1 MNKIYKVVWSK
12 AKNAYVV
19 VSEIAKSHSKPVST
33 KLNAGKSAAAVLAV
47 LALVSVPGV
56 TTVQAVSDIKVGDDS
71 KTNSYVGQVGSIA
84 IGNNAYVENMAGN
97 QERTFTFGQTD
108 QTQWAAGIA
117 IGQNTFA
124 RSGSVMIG
132 DHKYVG
138 ALGDVTVDGSSNTG
152 VRAKSLYINST
163 TLGANAY
170 NSGSFS
176 TVNGAYSIATSDYQ
190 GLGGFA
196 GLFDGPKAAKN
207 FGANIYGSLNSIESG
222 TSSSNYSGVAS
233 SVIGTANRTAN
244 SNGALIFGAGNEIT
258 NSITAISAPSSGGAS
273 AKELQTTLMT
283 SIKNSQSGGATLAIG
298 GGNTADYTQKTSI
311 IGVNNTVTGTSSDIS
326 QYNSVTG
333 FNNTATNVD
342 NTIVVGTNRTVSDL
356 ANTVV
361 IGTADS
367 ATETTASNAVA
378 IGNNANATVDGGVAL
393 GANSVASVA
402 SGVAG
407 YDPNTKEA
415 STTDSATWKST
426 LAAVSVGVPTADGAA
441 TATRQITGVS
451 AGMQDTDA
459 VNVAQLRA
467 SKVTLTPGEN
477 VTIDSVTNADGTTYT
492 IKATDTNTTLASG
505 TVSYTDGDGTLVLT
519 DSAGNNVTVSGLKN
533 TYVTSAALNGNT
545 LTLTRNDGGTVTVDG
560 IASSTDIMN
569 LTNTVNANKTH
580 FYSVN
585 STDEKA
591 GNYNNNGATG
601 TNALAAG
608 VAASAQTNNSVAV
621 GTNARVL
628 GNGGNRDTGTG
639 SIAIGENALV
649 TTNGLNLTSIAMG
662 KGATVLNGSG
672 KQDRALSFTPDNYTS
687 ASDLPIDPDKSPG
700 GIAIGANAY
709 ARTGSVQI
717 GSHTMKGYT
726 MGGSEINDQ
735 SQANLVGMTTI
746 GSNSYNKGALGSMLG
761 AYSVMTGSFTGAG
774 GFNSLLYGSQNFGA
788 NVVGS
793 LNSIRSAGYSGSSGI
808 ANSIVGVANI
818 AENANGALIYG
829 AGNKITNSVQSISGI
844 DTLTSTLTVDEMA
857 DALRKGIQ
865 SSGGG
870 GSTLAVGGGN
880 TADYTQNTAIIGVN
894 NTVTGTSSDIA
905 QYNSVTGY
913 NNTATNVDN
922 VTITGINNTVSD
934 TKTAV
939 VIGDNRTLTG
949 VNNNVIIGSSDA
961 GTTTT
966 VNNAVAV
973 GRNTNVSYDGGVAL
987 GANSLATVDKGAI
1000 GYDPLGN
1007 ITDTDSIGVL
1017 NKTQYDALKSSIAS
1031 SNSTV
1036 STLSSDIADLKQQQ
1050 SQYSRWSN
1058 EYYDLQDQIDAKQ
1071 TELTA
1076 AQSSLAAD
1084 QTEMNK
1090 LVSTWQATGAAVSV
1104 GDSATGL
1111 TRQIT
1116 NVAAGTNDTDA
1127 VNVAQLK
1134 QVAAAAEDAGNTTL
1148 NFTGDDTTAT
1158 IARGNDQ
1165 TLNIT
1170 GGATATDADGNSLL
1184 TDNNIGVVKDG
1195 DNALKVKLAKDLN
1208 MADGSI
1214 AFNNGVKLSSAGLSN
1229 GGQKITNVAA
1239 GEADTDA
1246 VNVSQLKGSTIESG
1260 TATYADNGT
1269 GSMTLTM
1276 ENGDTVKVNGLSD
1289 KYINGASLAN
1299 NTLTITRNDG
1309 TNFTVNN
1316 IATTDD
1322 ISNQVGNVALNFAG
1336 DDATAKVTTKNN
1348 GTLNITG
1355 GAASDNLTDDNIGVV
1370 KSADDTLQVKL
1381 SKDLNALNSVR
1392 VGGSKEGEGIY
1403 IAKQSVNN
1411 SKGVA
1416 EEGNYITGLTNTT
1429 WNPTANG
1436 YVTGRAATED
1446 QLKSVYD
1453 TINSNV
1459 TANKVVAGKNISVE
1473 VNADGTGT
1481 KVSLENNITL
1491 GSDTDAAK
1499 QVNINGDAATV
1510 TAGDGANKV
1519 VVDGTNGQ
1527 VTIGDAANGGIVM
1540 GNQSN
1545 VVGTKADGTTDSQ
1558 NGQFLTG
1565 LDNTKWD
1572 PANQGIVE
1580 NRAATEGQLKDVA
1593 DNISKQISDIDTAV
1607 KSSSRVF
1614 ESDSGADNQVTRK
1627 NTDAMK
1633 LKGGADSN
1641 NLSDNNI
1648 GVVNNSDGT
1657 GFDIKLS
1664 KDIKGLNSIEVNNVE
1679 VNNKITVGTGDNQT
1693 IIEGNTVNT
1702 GSVTTGNT
1710 TINNDGL
1717 KIVNEDSSKNI
1728 TVQNNNVSMGGNRI
1742 QNVGDATESTDAINK
1757 GQFDR
1762 ALNNIGTGMN
1772 EMNNRIGNLDRRVDR
1787 VGAGAAALAALHPL
1801 EFSPEAKWDISAGV
1815 GNYRGAN
1822 AVAIGAFYRPNVN
1835 TLVSIG
1841 SSYGGGENMIN
1852 AGVTFRIGDGETIN
1866 YPSKKVMA
1874 QKITDLESVV
1884 SQQNNKLEAQSEQLE
1899 AQNKKIEEL
1908 MKAVAALTK

>member
-12 AKNAYVV
+12 VKNCYVV
-19 VSEIAKSHSKPVST
+19 VSEIAKSHSKPVSS
-33 KLNAGKSAAAVLAV
+33 GSRQYVSAAAVLA
-47 LALVSVPGV
+47 AFAIFSVSNVA
-56 TTVQAVSDIKVGDDS
+56 TVQAADIIQGDGA
-71 KTNSYVGQVGSIA
+71 KTSNYVNQVGSIA
-84 IGNNAYVENMAGN
+84 IGNNAYVENMYGT
-97 QERTFTFGQTD
+97 QEKTFTFGQTD
-108 QTQWAAGIA
+108 LTQLAAGIA
-117 IGQNTFA
+117 IGQNTYA

-176 TVNGAYSIATSDYQ
+176 TVNGAYSIASSDYQ

-196 GLFDGPKAAKN
+196 GIFDALKATKN
-207 FGANIYGSLNSIESG
+207 FGANIYGSLNSIESA
-222 TSSSNYSGVAS
+222 TSSSNYSGIAS

-258 NSITAISAPSSGGAS
+258 NSITSISAPSSGGAS
-273 AKELQTTLMT
+273 AQELQQTLMT

-298 GGNTADYTQKTSI
+298 GGNKADYTQKTSI
-311 IGVNNTVTGTSSDIS
+311 IGVNNTVTGTSSNIS

-342 NTIVVGTNRTVSDL
+342 NTIVLGTNRTLSELSD
-356 ANTVV
+356 TVV
-361 IGTADS
+361 IGSAKA

-378 IGNNANATVDGGVAL
+378 IGSNANATVDGGVAL
-393 GANSVASVA
+393 GSDSVASVA

-407 YDPNTKEA
+407 YDPNTKVA

-426 LAAVSVGVPTADGAA
+426 LAAVSVGVPTDGGAA
-441 TATRQITGVS
+441 TATRQITGVA

-459 VNVAQLRA
+459 VNVAQLKA
-467 SKVTLTPGEN
+467 SKVTLEQGEN
-477 VTIDSVTNADGTTYT
+477 VTITSATETDGSTTYT

-533 TYVTSAALNGNT
+533 TYVTSAALSGNT

-560 IASSTDIMN
+560 IASSTDITN

-585 STDEKA
+585 STSTTV
-591 GNYNNNGATG
+591 GNYNNDGAKG
-601 TNALAAG
+601 ANALAAG
-608 VAASAQTNNSVAV
+608 VGAVANTQNSIAIGNSAQI
-621 GTNARVL
+621 L
-628 GNGGNRDTGTG
+628 GNGGNSTGTS
-639 SIAIGENALV
+639 SIAIGDKAVV
-649 TTNGLNLTSIAMG
+649 TTNGLDLTSIAIG
-662 KGATVLNGSG
+662 KNAVVLNGSG
-672 KQDRALSFTPDNYTS
+672 KQDKALSFTPDNYAS
-687 ASDLPIDPDKSPG
+687 GSDLPINADVSPG
-700 GIAIGANAY
+700 GIAIGTNAY
-709 ARTGSVQI
+709 ARTASVQI
-717 GSHTMKGYT
+717 GNHTMKGYT
-726 MGGSEINDQ
+726 MGGSEITDQ

-746 GSNSYNKGALGSMLG
+746 GSNSYNKGAMGSMLG
-761 AYSVMTGSFTGAG
+761 AYSVMTGDFTGAG

-793 LNSIRSAGYSGSSGI
+793 LNSIRSAGYSGNSGI
-808 ANSIVGVANI
+808 ANSIVGIANI
-818 AENANGALIYG
+818 TENANGALIYG
-829 AGNKITNSVQSISGI
+829 AGNKITNSVQSISGV
-844 DTLTSTLTVDEMA
+844 DTLTSNLTVDDMV
-857 DALRKGIQ
+857 DTLRTGIQ
-865 SSGGG
+865 SSNGG
-870 GSTLAVGGGN
+870 GSTMAIGGGN

-894 NTVTGTSSDIA
+894 NTVSGVRGNTA
-905 QYNSVTGY
+905 RYNSVTGY
-913 NNTATNVDN
+913 GNTATNVDN
-922 VTITGINNTVSD
+922 VTVTGINNTVAD
-934 TKTAV
+934 TTTAV
-939 VIGDNRTLTG
+939 VIGDRRSLTG
-949 VNNNVIIGSSDA
+949 ANKTVVLGSADATMATTAKNAVILG
-961 GTTTT
+961 
-966 VNNAVAV
+966 NNANATV
-973 GRNTNVSYDGGVAL
+973 DDGVAL
-987 GANSLATVDKGAI
+987 GSGSEASVAAGVA
-1000 GYDPLGN
+1000 GYDVVN
-1007 ITDTDSIGVL
+1007 KAASTDTSA
-1017 NKTQYDALKSSIAS
+1017 TW
-1031 SNSTV
+1031 T
-1036 STLSSDIADLKQQQ
+1036 STL
-1050 SQYSRWSN
+1050 
-1058 EYYDLQDQIDAKQ
+1058 
-1071 TELTA
+1071 
-1076 AQSSLAAD
+1076 
-1084 QTEMNK
+1084 
-1090 LVSTWQATGAAVSV
+1090 AAVSV
-1104 GDSATGL
+1104 GVPTDGGAATA

-1116 NVAAGTNDTDA
+1116 GVAAGMQDTDA

-1148 NFTGDDTTAT
+1148 NFTGDDATAT
-1158 IARGNDQ
+1158 IARGNGQ

-1170 GGATATDADGNSLL
+1170 GGATEFTTAD
-1184 TDNNIGVVKDG
+1184 NIGVVKDG
-1195 DNALKVKLAKDLN
+1195 DNALKVKLAKDLT

-1214 AFNNGVKLSSAGLSN
+1214 AFDNDVKLSSAGLSN

-1246 VNVSQLKGSTIESG
+1246 VNVSQLKGSTIKSG

-1276 ENGDTVKVNGLSD
+1276 ENGDTVTVSGLQD

-1309 TNFTVNN
+1309 TNFTVDN
-1316 IATTDD
+1316 IATMDD
-1322 ISNQVGNVALNFAG
+1322 ISGQVGNVALNFAG
-1336 DDATAKVTTKNN
+1336 DDSTAKVTTKNN

-1355 GAASDNLTDDNIGVV
+1355 GAVSDNLSDNNIGVV
-1370 KSADDTLQVKL
+1370 KSGDDTLQVKL
-1381 SKDLNALNSVR
+1381 SKDLNGLNSVR
-1392 VGGSKEGEGIY
+1392 VGGSAAGEGIY
-1403 IAKQSVNN
+1403 IANQT
-1411 SKGVA
+1411 VA
-1416 EEGNYITGLTNTT
+1416 NTNGGSETGNYITGLSNIT
-1429 WNPTANG
+1429 WNPETNG
-1436 YVTGRAATED
+1436 YVSGRAATED

-1459 TANKVVAGKNISVE
+1459 AANKVVAGKNITVTE
-1473 VNADGTGT
+1473 LANGAGTQVALADD
-1481 KVSLENNITL
+1481 VTL
-1491 GSDTDAAK
+1491 
-1499 QVNINGDAATV
+1499 GDAAGNNVAMSGTNGTI
-1510 TAGDGANKV
+1510 TAGDGGSNKV
-1519 VVDGTNGQ
+1519 AIDGTNSTITAGTGDGK
-1527 VTIGDAANGGIVM
+1527 VTVDGNNGLVTVGDATKGAVSI
-1540 GNQSN
+1540 GNQT
-1545 VVGTKADGTTDSQ
+1545 VEGTKTDGTTDSQ
-1558 NGQFLTG
+1558 SGKYVTG

-1572 PANQGIVE
+1572 PANTGIVE
-1580 NRAATEGQLKDVA
+1580 DRAATEGQLKDVA
-1593 DNISKQISDIDTAV
+1593 DSISKQISDIDTAV

-1627 NTDAMK
+1627 NTDPMK
-1633 LKGGADSN
+1633 LKGGADAN

-1664 KDIKGLNSIEVNNVE
+1664 KDLKDLNSIE

-1693 IIEGNTVNT
+1693 TIEGNTVNT

-1728 TVQNNNVSMGGNRI
+1728 TIQNNNVNMGGNKV
-1742 QNVGDATESTDAINK
+1742 QNVGDATEATDAINK

-1762 ALNNIGTGMN
+1762 AINNIGTGMN

-1801 EFSPEAKWDISAGV
+1801 EFSPEAKWDISAGI
-1815 GNYRGAN
+1815 GNYRGAS

-1884 SQQNNKLEAQSEQLE
+1884 SQQNDKIEAQSEQLNE
-1899 AQNKKIEEL
+1899 QNKKIEEL
-1908 MKAVAALTK
+1908 MAAVAALTK